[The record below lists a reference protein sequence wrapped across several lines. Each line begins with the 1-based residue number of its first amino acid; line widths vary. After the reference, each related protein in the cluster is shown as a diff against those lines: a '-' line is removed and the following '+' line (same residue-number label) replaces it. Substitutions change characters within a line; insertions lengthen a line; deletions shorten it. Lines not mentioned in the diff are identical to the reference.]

1 MNPGSRKNIL
11 VVAAALFALSVIPSW
26 AQDDVPDK
34 LQVKKELAFQ
44 LYRAGEYSRAAKTFE
59 EVLVEDP
66 GDAEARRGVAGSYEL
81 LNRIPEAV
89 EALEPVV
96 KEGKAETQ
104 DYLTLGRLYVQ
115 TAKPDQAINMLN
127 QVSADQS
134 LNEDQLLE
142 LASLQLGVGRA
153 KDALESLGRTS
164 PEAQESQRGLEIKA
178 DALAASGSHL
188 KAAQAYRELAG
199 PDRSNLDF
207 AWRYAEELALGGN
220 IPGAYDEVKILLG
233 RGSPSVDQLVFG
245 TQVALDVRDVAL
257 AEATVNR
264 IPGNIRTEPVL
275 LVRAEV
281 HIIKGEYREAAI
293 ILEEALGRYPGSLA
307 VRRTYASV
315 LYELVR
321 YEEALAVFAPV
332 LAQSSPTIDD
342 LKLGGQIHRA
352 LGHEEEA
359 YRIFRQ
365 LVRRRPADTFKA
377 IEIADF
383 LIDEE
388 HPQLAIELLDGLRPG
403 PPHRFPFNLAY
414 GRALFG
420 LHASDEAIMK
430 WLLPLI
436 NSLPAPVQY
445 TALLADFLLD
455 MGKEDAAVRAMAT
468 VPDDKLTPE
477 ARLIKARILYN
488 ALGDRQAALL
498 TLQPLLGTLSDN
510 IEFQFAIAEFLHLIH
525 MPEEALEVLK
535 YQPAPQVREFA
546 YALLEARI
554 LYLSLGQVDE
564 ARVLIDGLI
573 HNPYGRPAQKIDLA
587 SLILEVQEI
596 DKARTL
602 LDTMKVY
609 EPPHKFRHAMFRA
622 FVALRSKEGPAEAK
636 TVLEA
641 LEEWLGE
648 NPDYY
653 LQLAEAY
660 LELPDRVKALAIL
673 NRLKVPERHRF
684 QYMVLKAQALI
695 KINKLPEAGHIAEM
709 LEPDLVG
716 PPDKRASLVEVFL
729 GLQEKETAEQ
739 FYKALPAWWL
749 RTQEGMRLS
758 VNMNIARK
766 QGAPALDL
774 SRTLVARRPADP
786 NEKELM
792 GQSFIAL
799 KAFPA
804 ALEVF
809 EAIIDEVPHQEG
821 YLLGRV
827 QALRGLGRNVDA
839 VSGHLALV
847 DRYDSVGHPVPADFV
862 VEAAEVLDE
871 TKQHELALQFYKRGT
886 ELRPTDPE
894 IAKGAA
900 GTLTRLDRP
909 QEAIV
914 LYKKAMSQ
922 RPTVD
927 ERVELAGLLEDVGG
941 TEKALLEYQEVLKI
955 EPDNVKALQGVAGIL
970 SSNDKTRRHSLEVYQ
985 RILEIQ
991 PGNDDMR
998 AAYASNLARLNE
1010 YVSADAQ
1017 LEVIHEDRPRQRE
1030 ARRVR
1035 ADMDVVH
1042 GYLNMANHGLTEL
1055 KYEDRTDPQPELGMA
1070 DVANRRGKEYLHDEV
1085 HHVLQA
1091 KKVAP
1096 HRESVTTRMEQLFL
1110 PLAAVEYFQQTASD
1124 TLDRFYTTATLQR
1137 LLDDKWEG
1145 ALDLS
1150 NKRIARR
1157 DVEVTGNDLIFQGLV
1172 NPARGFASVFK
1183 VTTGELGADF
1193 DFLPGLELR
1202 WKDYRGLFV
1211 RLGYERLRVDDSPD
1225 ALVLGLR
1232 SNTFRGV
1239 VGRDFREAYLD
1250 IEWRQDEISD
1260 GNSRRNLIGTGR
1272 WNPWPNF
1279 QLSTQLQVRDSNFTP
1294 FPFDL
1299 YFAPEKY
1306 FLGELG
1312 TQYRFA
1318 PRGPFEIIARAS
1330 VFADALGDQDGTG
1343 VRGGLSVTRKLGPLA
1358 GFSADLELLS
1368 ATSTRRQNLAEG
1380 LDQTTFN
1387 LGYSTR
1393 F

>member
-1 MNPGSRKNIL
+1 MSPGPQKKIFL
-11 VVAAALFALSVIPSW
+11 AVTALLALTVIRSW

-44 LYRAGEYSRAAKTFE
+44 LYRAGEYTRAAKTFE

-66 GDAEARRGVAGSYEL
+66 GDAEARRGVAGSYEQL
-81 LNRIPEAV
+81 DRVADAV
-89 EALEPVV
+89 AALEPVIQ
-96 KEGKAETQ
+96 EGKAETQ

-115 TAKPDQAINMLN
+115 TARPDQAINMLN
-127 QVSADQS
+127 QVSADTS
-134 LNEDQLLE
+134 LNDDQLLE

-153 KDALESLGRTS
+153 KDALDSLGRTA

-178 DALAASGSHL
+178 DALALSGQHL
-188 KAAQAYRELAG
+188 QAAKAYRELAG
-199 PDRSNLDF
+199 PDRGKLDF

-233 RGSPSVDQLVFG
+233 RGSPTVDQLVFG

-257 AEATVNR
+257 AEATVAR

-293 ILEEALGRYPGSLA
+293 ILDEALTRYPGSLA

-321 YEEALAVFAPV
+321 YEEALEVFAPV
-332 LAQSSPTIDD
+332 LAQSSPSLDD

-352 LGHEEEA
+352 LGHAEEA

-365 LVRRRPADTFKA
+365 LVRRRPADVLKA
-377 IEIADF
+377 IEIAEF
-383 LIDEE
+383 LNDEE

-403 PPHRFPFNLAY
+403 PAHRFPFNLAY
-414 GRALFG
+414 AHALFG
-420 LHASDEAIMK
+420 IHASDDAIMK
-430 WLLPLI
+430 WLLPLV
-436 NSLPAPVQY
+436 NSLPADVEH

-455 MGKEDAAVRAMAT
+455 MGKEDMAVRAMAT
-468 VPDDKLTPE
+468 VPEDRLTNE
-477 ARLIKARILYN
+477 ARIIKARILYN
-488 ALGDRQAALL
+488 ALGDRPGALL
-498 TLQPLLGTLSDN
+498 AIHPLLGTLSDN
-510 IEFQFAIAEFLHLIH
+510 IEFQFPLAEFLHQVH
-525 MPEEALEVLK
+525 MYEEALEVLK
-535 YQPAPQVREFA
+535 YRPAPQVREYAF
-546 YALLEARI
+546 ALLEARV
-554 LYLSLGQVDE
+554 LYLGLGRVDE
-564 ARVLIDGLI
+564 ARVLIDGLMR
-573 HNPYGRPAQKIDLA
+573 NPYGRPAQVIDLA
-587 SLILEVQEI
+587 SLLLEVQEV
-596 DKARTL
+596 DKVRTL
-602 LDTMKVY
+602 LDTMRVFQ
-609 EPPHKFRHAMFRA
+609 PNHRFTHALFRA
-622 FVALRSKEGPAEAK
+622 YVAMRSKEGPAEAK
-636 TVLEA
+636 LVIEA
-641 LEEWLGE
+641 LEEWLGAD
-648 NPDYY
+648 PDYY
-653 LQLAEAY
+653 MELAEAY
-660 LELPDRVKALAIL
+660 LELPDRVKALEIL
-673 NRLKVPERHRF
+673 DRLKAPERLRF
-684 QYMVLKAQALI
+684 QYMVLRAQALI
-695 KINKLPEAGHIAEM
+695 KINKFPEAGHLVDI
-709 LEPDLVG
+709 LEPDLIG
-716 PPDKRASLVEVFL
+716 PPDKRAALVELLL
-729 GLQEKETAEQ
+729 GLQETATAEE
-739 FYKALPAWWL
+739 FYRAIPAWWL
-749 RTQEGMRLS
+749 KTQEGMRLS

-766 QGAPALDL
+766 AGAPALDL

-786 NEKELM
+786 NEKNLM

-809 EAIIDEVPHQEG
+809 EAILEQVPHQEG

-839 VSGHLALV
+839 VPGHLALV
-847 DRYDSVGHPVPADFV
+847 DRYDSTGQPVPADYV
-862 VEAAEVLDE
+862 IEAAEVLDE
-871 TKQHELALQFYKRGT
+871 TKQHELALQFYKRAT

-900 GTLTRLDRP
+900 GTLTRLDRY
-909 QEAIV
+909 QEAII

-922 RPTVD
+922 RPTVE
-927 ERVELAGLLEDVGG
+927 ERIELAGLLEDVGAP
-941 TEKALLEYQEVLKI
+941 EKAMLELQEALRI

-970 SSNDKTRRHSLEVYQ
+970 SANDKTRRHSLEVYQ

-998 AAYASNLARLNE
+998 AAYASNLARLGD
-1010 YVSADAQ
+1010 YVKSDAQ

-1035 ADMDVVH
+1035 ADLDVVH
-1042 GYLNMANHGLTEL
+1042 NYLNMAGHGLTEL

-1070 DVANRRGKEYLHDEV
+1070 DIANRRGKEYLHDEV

-1096 HRESVTTRMEQLFL
+1096 DRESVTNRMEQLFL
-1110 PLAAVEYFQQTASD
+1110 PLASIEYFSQTASD
-1124 TLDRFYTTATLQR
+1124 TLDRFYTTASLQR

-1150 NKRIARR
+1150 NKTIVRR
-1157 DVEVTGNDLIFQGLV
+1157 DVEVTGNDLILQGLV
-1172 NPARGFASVFK
+1172 NPARGFASVFR
-1183 VTTGELGADF
+1183 VTAGELGADF

-1260 GNSRRNLIGTGR
+1260 GNSRRNIIGTGR
-1272 WNPWPNF
+1272 WNPWPQF
-1279 QLSTQLQVRDSNFTP
+1279 QLSTQMQVRDSNFTP

-1312 TQYRFA
+1312 AQYRFA
-1318 PRGPFEIIARAS
+1318 PRGPFDITLRAS
-1330 VFADALGDQDGTG
+1330 AFADFLGDTNGTG
-1343 VRGGLSVTRKLGPLA
+1343 GRASILVNRKLGPLS
-1358 GFSADLELLS
+1358 GLSAELELLS
-1368 ATSTRRQNLAEG
+1368 ATATRRQNLAEA
-1380 LDQTTFN
+1380 LDQTSFN